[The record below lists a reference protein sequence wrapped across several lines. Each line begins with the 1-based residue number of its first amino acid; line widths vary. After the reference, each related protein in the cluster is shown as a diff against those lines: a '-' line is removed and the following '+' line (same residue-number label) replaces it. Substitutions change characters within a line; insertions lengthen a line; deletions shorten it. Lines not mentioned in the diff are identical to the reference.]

1 MGASAMK
8 RIIALLPPAVGL
20 LPLVIG
26 LILWQ
31 LIQSGPSPLF
41 PAPSRWWT
49 AIVALALNGALVPEL
64 VATLWTYIVGLVI
77 ACVLGFA
84 LGILIGTVS
93 LVRRWSGMLLEYLR
107 ALPPAVIIP
116 IAVLMVGYSPS
127 MKIAVIAITTIWPVL
142 LNTIVGVAQ
151 IQSLTLD
158 VARSLRMPW
167 GVILVKVVVPATI
180 PAFLLGV
187 RIAVPLGIIITL
199 VIEMFTGLPGVG
211 RLMILAQR
219 NFNSAEVFGL
229 LFLVGL
235 LGFALNLLFTVAEE
249 MILSRWPPRITAWR

>member
-1 MGASAMK
+1 
-8 RIIALLPPAVGL
+8 
-20 LPLVIG
+20 
-26 LILWQ
+26 
-31 LIQSGPSPLF
+31 
-41 PAPSRWWT
+41 
-49 AIVALALNGALVPEL
+49 
-64 VATLWTYIVGLVI
+64 
-77 ACVLGFA
+77 
-84 LGILIGTVS
+84 
-93 LVRRWSGMLLEYLR
+93 
-107 ALPPAVIIP
+107 
-116 IAVLMVGYSPS
+116 

-229 LFLVGL
+229 LSLVGL

-249 MILSRWPPRITAWR
+249 MILSRWPPRITARR